1 MKYFKRIA
9 AGILA
14 SAIAI
19 TPSGSAFANSEAV
32 TMSVTKDDE
41 SATTESQTTEAS
53 TQVTTETIIPTTE
66 ATEEVEKS
74 EIVEEKP
81 KDSKSDEAEESKKI
95 NVTKEDVEKK
105 ESNDI
110 DMKKKSMQVDV
121 KYRDKSLQMLY
132 EYQATVKQKSLE
144 AAIDDTK
151 KYIENDAFD
160 FYDFLCN
167 ISKNDP
173 YEVFYRLPEASRE
186 KVFLKLNHRETYAL
200 RYILL
205 YAGLDYFNQNHS
217 ADGKEFYQKSL
228 KLYFSEFANMKNT
241 TQLGEDVSDL
251 DILIDHF
258 FQMRKDN
265 YEDHI
270 NGLQKKNSSTA
281 IKEVSEILNDESNWD
296 SVFKKIQG
304 FKESD
309 FEEKDSGG
317 LKRALSAY
325 KSGAVYLQITGNAT
339 SKQTIKLTRSS
350 APTWTAF
357 ESTAYSYKISTSG
370 TNNHGISINGST
382 GDGSTNNGSTVKARW
397 DGDAGYTILNFLVK
411 YTQPAHWEKK
421 AASYYKADCGS
432 PDKAGRMN
440 FEYYKADN
448 SGSNSFSDGLVHSN
462 TSRAINFQ
470 VNLMQCGLR
479 DDASSHH
486 HGSDTTYGATM
497 QFERPSYYLDVN
509 GNLDG
514 SDSGGTSGYG
524 TFDVYVN
531 GVQKA
536 NDVTDFYQQISDGST
551 YEIKDIKS
559 TTGRSY
565 NGVYSGS
572 ASGTVCAAK
581 SVSLKFTTNS
591 YYLDVNGLLDE
602 VEKGDTNGFGTFDV
616 YVNGSLVADNVTD
629 FYKAI
634 KYGSSYEIKDTR
646 STTGHTYNG
655 VSSGS
660 LSGKIPANNVGVR
673 LKFDTN
679 VHTLKVDPDI
689 GTYQGSSN
697 PAPTSHKY
705 NTQLSIAPCVAPA
718 GYTFTGYSLT
728 EDSGIPLSFSSLGGN
743 DYSTLTMGDE
753 NVELIATYREWK
765 HNIVFKEN
773 CGDSEWA
780 YIEPKN
786 RTGSKTYGSPYEIP
800 GKIPL
805 RINYVFKG
813 WNTKA
818 DGSGTMYQPGDSY
831 THDQDGGTVNLYAQW
846 KEVYR
851 VQYGEGV
858 KDAGGNMSS
867 QDAEVGDAIQLQNNG
882 FVAPI
887 VTSDQG
893 DQSVQTKFAGWDME
907 TSNSTRHA
915 EQDAVTYEQLVKER
929 DGAAAT
935 VADTQSVKQSGFD
948 VADNN
953 LGLVKAS
960 ISYTDENGNVHQIT
974 VDDETKAITLD
985 SSAPGN
991 IASDH
996 TFTVKAQWSY
1006 TICYNGNE
1014 EYYSYCTITGS
1025 VASHG
1030 ALYKGTENEATL
1042 KNNGFSNNHGKFTGW
1057 SRVPDAEATGNDV
1070 FKENQEVGLKKLLE
1084 INTAGGI
1091 Q

>member
-309 FEEKDSGG
+309 FEEKDFGG

-551 YEIKDIKS
+551 YEIKDVKS

-634 KYGSSYEIKDTR
+634 KYGSSYEIKDVQDDE
-646 STTGHTYNG
+646 GYTYNG
-655 VSSGS
+655 NPSYT
-660 LSGKIPANNVGVR
+660 GKIPANNVGVR
-673 LKFDTN
+673 LSFTTN
-679 VHTLKVDPDI
+679 SYDLTVDPNG
-689 GTYQGSSN
+689 GTYNGSSRKN
-697 PAPTSHKY
+697 TTSHKY
-705 NTQLSIAPCVAPA
+705 KSQLSIAPSYKEGHTFL
-718 GYTFTGYSLT
+718 GYQKGNTVL
-728 EDSGIPLSFSSLGGN
+728 PLGTNSYTS
-743 DYSTLTMGDE
+743 LTMGASD
-753 NVELIATYREWK
+753 VTLTATYRIWE

-780 YIEPKN
+780 YIEPAN
-786 RTGSKTYGSPYEIP
+786 RTGSKTYGSTYKIP
-800 GKIPL
+800 GEIPL

-851 VQYGEGV
+851 VQYGKGV
-858 KDAGGNMSS
+858 EDKDNIMGNMSS
-867 QDAEVGDAIQLQNNG
+867 QDAEVGDTIQLQNNG

-929 DGAAAT
+929 DGVTTT

-974 VDDETKAITLD
+974 VDDKTQAITLD

-1006 TICYNGNE
+1006 TIRYNGNE

-1057 SRVPDAEATGNDV
+1057 SRVPDGERMKVTV
-1070 FKENQEVGLKKLLE
+1070 FEENEEVGLNNLLKDLKDSQ
-1084 INTAGGI
+1084 N
-1091 Q
+1091 